1 MAPIEVGG
9 PGLIVVVRPTGE
21 LDFAEDEHLRKAL
34 DLACERTS
42 ELVVVDCTGVEFI
55 DSTALGS
62 FVRAG
67 KRLQEEGCKLQLVHV
82 PATMERVIK
91 IVKLW
96 EYFDART
103 ASDDLDMHVDLALAW
118 TDDADLR
125 VTFG

>member
-9 PGLIVVVRPTGE
+9 PGLIVVVRPRGE
-21 LDFAEDEHLRKAL
+21 LDFAEDENLRGAL
-34 DLACERTS
+34 DLAISRTS
-42 ELVVVDCTGVEFI
+42 ELVVVDCSGVEFI

-67 KRLQEEGCKLQLVHV
+67 KRLQQNGCRLQLVHV

-96 EYFDART
+96 EFFDA
-103 ASDDLDMHVDLALAW
+103 SGPNDDLELHVDLALAW
-118 TDDADLR
+118 TEDAELR